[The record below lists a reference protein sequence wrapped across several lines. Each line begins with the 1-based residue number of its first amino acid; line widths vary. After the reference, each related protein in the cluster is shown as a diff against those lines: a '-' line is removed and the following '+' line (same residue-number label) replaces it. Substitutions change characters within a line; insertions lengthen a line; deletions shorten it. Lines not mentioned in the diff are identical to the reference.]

1 MRLNRLKL
9 VGRYK
14 SIVGTE
20 QQPFI
25 YTFKPNSEGYSPICL
40 VGLNGSGKSNF
51 IELIADIFGYAD
63 RYFNPQYECTE
74 DLTYDFEIEY
84 QITGASALRTVLLK
98 CTDSKL
104 KMLYI
109 EGESPFSYGTNE
121 LENYQLDQ
129 MVELLGIFNE
139 VQSDFHEMLPTN
151 VIAYSSGH
159 NQGLSSVFAKT
170 QLQYFDVIRKQGI
183 FYREYKPRYDEVME
197 EQDAENDAVWEGL
210 SKYVRGVYLKNSGLF
225 SVPRAYQDDL
235 ESYFNFPEEPLEARE
250 SSLPVGLFADH
261 SLNNVFFVYL
271 MVCRGVNKTKS
282 KAFRRFISDNVNI
295 NGVCSFEMDLRLT
308 EYKEFEAI
316 GNIVRRLTELSCESL
331 GQPVPLIDEDISASP
346 KLRFKV
352 GRKFFKAMDRL
363 YLDETVFLEH
373 LLTLHHLTA
382 RRWSYDEKR
391 TLRSSKY
398 ERNVPSV
405 SGGLMPM
412 RLLNIEVLLKDPH
425 VITTYDRISDGEH
438 QLIQIIGSL
447 ILFGDQQ
454 SLFILDEPESHFNPE
469 WRIEFVDIINRYV
482 GLSKLELIIS
492 THSPFVLSACKS
504 ERVLHFQK
512 NPDGCVA
519 INSIRNKETY
529 GSSFDSLLSSVFG
542 LEVLISKRPL
552 DEIREVLSQYDN
564 GSLTSTTALEQLEKF
579 GQSFELNYRRNKIRR
594 ELDEPGDEE

>member
-63 RYFNPQYECTE
+63 RYFNPQYECAE
-74 DLTYDFEIEY
+74 DLTYDFELEY
-84 QITGASALRTVLLK
+84 QITGASAPRTVLLK

-109 EGESPFSYGTNE
+109 EGERPFSYSTNE
-121 LENYQLDQ
+121 LESYQLDQ

-139 VQSDFHEMLPTN
+139 VQNDFHEMLPTN

-512 NPDGCVA
+512 NPAGCVA

>member
-1 MRLNRLKL
+1 
-9 VGRYK
+9 
-14 SIVGTE
+14 
-20 QQPFI
+20 
-25 YTFKPNSEGYSPICL
+25 L

-63 RYFNPQYECTE
+63 RYFNPQYECAE
-74 DLTYDFEIEY
+74 DLTYDFEIDYQTIVDGHNFFIKIKSINSKVKMYSYPDLEY
-84 QITGASALRTVLLK
+84 IDFLSFGNVQKNRFQAMAVTTTIDNEYDKFLPDNVL
-98 CTDSKL
+98 
-104 KMLYI
+104 
-109 EGESPFSYGTNE
+109 
-121 LENYQLDQ
+121 
-129 MVELLGIFNE
+129 
-139 VQSDFHEMLPTN
+139 
-151 VIAYSSGH
+151 AYSSGN

-170 QLQYFDVIRKQGI
+170 QLQYFDVIRKQGV

-210 SKYVRGVYLKNSGLF
+210 SKYVSGVYKKNKGIF
-225 SVPRAYQDDL
+225 SIPRAYQDNL
-235 ESYFNFPEEPLEARE
+235 ETYLNFPEEPLEAME
-250 SSLPVGLFADH
+250 SSLPIGLFVDH
-261 SLNNVFFVYL
+261 SLNDVFFVYL
-271 MVCRGVNKTKS
+271 MVCRGVNKSKS
-282 KAFRRFISDNVNI
+282 QNFRRFVSDKVNI
-295 NGVCSFEMDLRLT
+295 NGVRSFEIDLRLT
-308 EYKEFEAI
+308 EYKEFETV

-331 GQPVPLIDEDISASP
+331 GLPVPLIDEDISASP
-346 KLRFKV
+346 KLQFKV

-363 YLDETVFLEH
+363 YLDETVFLGH

-391 TLRSSKY
+391 TLISSKY

-412 RLLNIEVLLKDPH
+412 RLLNIEVLLKDPQ

-469 WRIEFVDIINRYV
+469 WRIEFVDIINKYV
-482 GLSKLELIIS
+482 DLSKLELIIS

-504 ERVLHFQK
+504 ERVLHFKKDQE
-512 NPDGCVA
+512 GCVV
-519 INSIRNKETY
+519 INSIRGKETY

-552 DEIREVLSQYDN
+552 DEIREVLSKYDN
-564 GSLTSTTALEQLEKF
+564 GDLTSAAALEQLEKF

-594 ELDEPGDEE
+594 ELDELGDEE